1 MARAYTEARKA
12 SNKKSDAKY
21 QQIMV
26 KPYISEGNKIREA
39 AAQAGQSVQQ
49 YILQAVDERM
59 QRDGQ
64 PGIWYSGKAKEPV
77 E

>member
-1 MARAYTEARKA
+1 MAVSEAKKA
-12 SNKKSDAKY
+12 SNKRSDAKY

-59 QRDGQ
+59 KRDGQ
-64 PGIWYSGKAKEPV
+64 PGIWYSGKAEKPAE
-77 E
+77 

>member
-1 MARAYTEARKA
+1 MALSEAKKA
-12 SNKKSDAKY
+12 SNKRCDAKY

-26 KPYISEGNKIREA
+26 KPYKAEGDKIRDA

-59 QRDGQ
+59 KRDGQ
-64 PGIWYSGKAKEPV
+64 HGIWYSGKATQRE

>member
-1 MARAYTEARKA
+1 MPLSEAKKA
-12 SNKKSDAKY
+12 SNKRSDAKY

-26 KPYISEGNKIREA
+26 KPYKAEGDKIRSA

-59 QRDGQ
+59 KRDGQ
-64 PGIWYSGKAKEPV
+64 LGIWYSGKAEKPV